1 MTIAL
6 WVIAVVLI
14 LVGIAG
20 VVLPALPGVV
30 LVFAG
35 ILLAAWIDDFAVIG
49 GWTVGVLGVLALIAF
64 AVDYLASTVAAQRA
78 GASKEGLIGAALGV
92 VLGIFTGF
100 IGLLFMPLIGAAI
113 GEFVSHRYA
122 IRAGRIGAATW
133 VGLLVGTVL
142 KLAITFTMVGVFIVA
157 LIY

>member
-35 ILLAAWIDDFAVIG
+35 ILLAAWIDDFALIG

-113 GEFVSHRYA
+113 GEFVSHRDA
-122 IRAGRIGAATW
+122 MRAGRIGAATW
-133 VGLLVGTVL
+133 VGLLVGSAML
-142 KLAITFTMVGVFIVA
+142 A
-157 LIY
+157 LIVWLVGRPVEPCLR